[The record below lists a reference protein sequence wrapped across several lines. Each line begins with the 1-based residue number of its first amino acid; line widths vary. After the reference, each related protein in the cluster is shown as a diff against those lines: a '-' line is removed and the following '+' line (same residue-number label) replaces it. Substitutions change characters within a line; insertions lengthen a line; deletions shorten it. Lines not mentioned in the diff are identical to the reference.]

1 MLCEIPEAVLS
12 QTHSTYQKKS
22 DFLFVSKKAAT
33 IGNKQL
39 QMEDKQKKHGNGS
52 GIFPPPHKHTYH
64 KLLPPDHDD
73 AKLADD
79 TQIMRHF
86 AIFTKLK
93 TCTQNTH
100 THRKHIQYMW
110 CLSDPGDCPV
120 TNTPVL
126 FDDQQKHVFH
136 WNGQACRLC
145 PFFSSTM
152 LFLAF
157 FPSKCINDVPSPTAP
172 WV

>member
-1 MLCEIPEAVLS
+1 MSCHKHTPL
-12 QTHSTYQKKS
+12 TKKKS
-22 DFLFVSKKAAT
+22 DFLSVSKNVVI

-39 QMEDKQKKHGNGS
+39 QMEDKQNNNGNGS

-93 TCTQNTH
+93 TYT
-100 THRKHIQYMW
+100 KI
-110 CLSDPGDCPV
+110 
-120 TNTPVL
+120 
-126 FDDQQKHVFH
+126 
-136 WNGQACRLC
+136 
-145 PFFSSTM
+145 
-152 LFLAF
+152 
-157 FPSKCINDVPSPTAP
+157 
-172 WV
+172 

>member
-1 MLCEIPEAVLS
+1 MVFDKVLTHSGVVCIIENAHRISMLCEIPEAVLS
-12 QTHSTYQKKS
+12 QTHPTYQKKS
-22 DFLFVSKKAAT
+22 DFLFLSKKAAT

-93 TCTQNTH
+93 TPRKITTYLTIMVFFRSRRLSC
-100 THRKHIQYMW
+100 RKHTTQ
-110 CLSDPGDCPV
+110 DPNQTRYLG
-120 TNTPVL
+120 L
-126 FDDQQKHVFH
+126 F
-136 WNGQACRLC
+136 A
-145 PFFSSTM
+145 
-152 LFLAF
+152 
-157 FPSKCINDVPSPTAP
+157 
-172 WV
+172 